1 MQNSYM
7 PTQQLDYF
15 TALVAEDKNLPLTEA
30 VISIAQHAHPD
41 LDMQSILDR
50 IDQWGTKLKSR
61 ITPDTPS
68 IQRLQLLKH
77 FFYSELGFGPNLNDF
92 YAPENSY
99 LHQIIESRRGVP
111 ISLAILMMELGQQ
124 IGLNI
129 RGVSFPNHFMMRIS
143 LPQGE
148 IIMDP
153 LTGESLSK
161 NQLQEMLDPYLD
173 AKGYRGELSLP
184 LNIFLRASSS
194 REILSRFM
202 RNLKMI
208 YSEHERWERLMGIQ
222 ERLVILLPDSAEE
235 VRDRGLIFAQL
246 EYIRPALADLH
257 YYLAEQPEAED
268 AAELREHIALLESQT
283 KLH

>member
-1 MQNSYM
+1 M

-15 TALVAEDKNLPLTEA
+15 TSLVAEDEHLPLTEA
-30 VISIAQHAHPD
+30 TVAIAQHAYPD
-41 LDMQSILDR
+41 LDVQGVLDQ
-50 IDQWGTKLKSR
+50 IDQWGKKLKQR
-61 ITPDTPS
+61 ITPDTPP

-77 FFYSELGFGPNLNDF
+77 FFYNELGFGPNPNDF

-99 LHQIIESRRGVP
+99 LHQIIENRRGIP

-143 LPQGE
+143 LQQGE

-153 LTGESLSK
+153 LNGESLSK

-184 LNIFLRASSS
+184 LNIFLRVSSS

-208 YSEHERWERLMGIQ
+208 YSEDERWERLLGIQ
-222 ERLVILLPDSAEE
+222 ERLVILLPDSTEE
-235 VRDRGLIFAQL
+235 IRDRGLIFAQL
-246 EYIRPALADLH
+246 EYVRPAIADLQR
-257 YYLAEQPEAED
+257 YLSEMPGAED
-268 AAELREHIALLESQT
+268 ATDIREHVATLESQT

>member
-1 MQNSYM
+1 M

-15 TALVAEDKNLPLTEA
+15 TSLVAEDENLPLTEA
-30 VISIAQHAHPD
+30 AIAVAQHAYPD
-41 LDMQSILDR
+41 LDVQGVLDQ
-50 IDQWGTKLKSR
+50 IDQWGNRLKQR
-61 ITPDTPS
+61 ITSDTPP

-77 FFYSELGFGPNLNDF
+77 FFYNELGFGPNPNDF

-99 LHQIIESRRGVP
+99 LHQIIESRRGIP

-143 LPQGE
+143 LQQGE

-153 LTGESLSK
+153 LNGDSLSK

-208 YSEHERWERLMGIQ
+208 YSEDERWERLLGIQ
-222 ERLVILLPDSAEE
+222 ERLVILLPDSTEE
-235 VRDRGLIFAQL
+235 IRDRGLIFAQL
-246 EYIRPALADLH
+246 EYVRPAIADLQR
-257 YYLAEQPEAED
+257 YLSEMPGAED
-268 AAELREHIALLESQT
+268 AADIREHIATLESQT

>member
-1 MQNSYM
+1 M

-15 TALVAEDKNLPLTEA
+15 TSLVAEDDHLPLTEA
-30 VISIAQHAHPD
+30 AVAVAQHAYPD
-41 LDMQSILDR
+41 LDLQGVLDK
-50 IDQWGTKLKSR
+50 IDQWGNKLKQQ
-61 ITPDTPS
+61 ITPDTPP

-77 FFYSELGFGPNLNDF
+77 FFYQELGFGPNPNDF

-99 LHQIIESRRGVP
+99 LHQIIENRRGIP

-143 LPQGE
+143 LQQGE

-153 LTGESLSK
+153 LTGDSLSK

-208 YSEHERWERLMGIQ
+208 YSEDERWERLLGIQ
-222 ERLVILLPDSAEE
+222 ERLVILLPDSSEE
-235 VRDRGLIFAQL
+235 IRDRGLIFAQL
-246 EYIRPALADLH
+246 EYVRPAIADLH
-257 YYLAEQPEAED
+257 HYLREMPGAED
-268 AAELREHIALLESQT
+268 AGDIREHIATLESQT

>member
-1 MQNSYM
+1 M

-15 TALVAEDKNLPLTEA
+15 TSLVAEDEHFPLTEA
-30 VISIAQHAHPD
+30 TAAVAQHAYPD
-41 LDMQSILDR
+41 LDVQGVLDQ
-50 IDQWGTKLKSR
+50 IDQWGNKLKLR
-61 ITPDTPS
+61 ITPDTPP

-77 FFYSELGFGPNLNDF
+77 FFYNELGFGPNPNDF

-99 LHQIIESRRGVP
+99 LHQIIENRRGIP

-143 LPQGE
+143 LQQGE

-153 LTGESLSK
+153 LNGDSLSK

-208 YSEHERWERLMGIQ
+208 YSEDERWERLLGIQ

-246 EYIRPALADLH
+246 EYVRPAIADLH
-257 YYLAEQPEAED
+257 RYLSEMPGAED
-268 AAELREHIALLESQT
+268 AADIREHIATLESQT

>member
-1 MQNSYM
+1 M

-15 TALVAEDKNLPLTEA
+15 TSLVAEDEHFPLTEA
-30 VISIAQHAHPD
+30 TVAVAQHAYPD
-41 LDMQSILDR
+41 LDVQGVLDQ
-50 IDQWGTKLKSR
+50 IDQWGNKLKQR
-61 ITPDTPS
+61 ITSDTPP

-77 FFYSELGFGPNLNDF
+77 FFYNELGFGPNPNDF

-99 LHQIIESRRGVP
+99 LHQIIENRRGIP

-143 LPQGE
+143 LQQGE

-153 LTGESLSK
+153 LNGESLSK

-208 YSEHERWERLMGIQ
+208 YSEDERWERLLGIQ
-222 ERLVILLPDSAEE
+222 ERLVILLPESSEE

-246 EYIRPALADLH
+246 EYVRPAIADLH
-257 YYLAEQPEAED
+257 RYLSEMPGAED
-268 AAELREHIALLESQT
+268 AADIREHIATLESQT

>member
-1 MQNSYM
+1 M

-15 TALVAEDKNLPLTEA
+15 TSLVAEDEHFPLTEA
-30 VISIAQHAHPD
+30 AVAVAQHAYPD
-41 LDMQSILDR
+41 LDVQGVLDQ
-50 IDQWGTKLKSR
+50 IDQWGTKLKQR
-61 ITPDTPS
+61 ITPDTPP

-77 FFYSELGFGPNLNDF
+77 FFYNELGFGPNPNDF

-99 LHQIIESRRGVP
+99 LHQIIENRRGIP

-143 LPQGE
+143 LQQGE

-184 LNIFLRASSS
+184 LNIF
-194 REILSRFM
+194 
-202 RNLKMI
+202 
-208 YSEHERWERLMGIQ
+208 
-222 ERLVILLPDSAEE
+222 
-235 VRDRGLIFAQL
+235 
-246 EYIRPALADLH
+246 
-257 YYLAEQPEAED
+257 
-268 AAELREHIALLESQT
+268 
-283 KLH
+283 

>member
-1 MQNSYM
+1 M

-15 TALVAEDKNLPLTEA
+15 TSLVAEDEHFPLTEA
-30 VISIAQHAHPD
+30 AVAVAQHAYPD
-41 LDMQSILDR
+41 LDVQGVLDQ
-50 IDQWGTKLKSR
+50 IDQWGNKLKQR
-61 ITPDTPS
+61 VTPDTPP

-77 FFYSELGFGPNLNDF
+77 FFYSELGFGPNRNDF

-99 LHQIIESRRGVP
+99 LHQIIENRRGIP

-143 LPQGE
+143 LQQGE

-184 LNIFLRASSS
+184 LNIFLRASSA

-208 YSEHERWERLMGIQ
+208 YSEDERWERLLGIQ
-222 ERLVILLPDSAEE
+222 ERLVILLPDAMEE
-235 VRDRGLIFAQL
+235 IRDRGLIFAQL
-246 EYIRPALADLH
+246 EYVRPALEDMH
-257 YYLAEQPEAED
+257 RYLSEMPGAED
-268 AAELREHIALLESQT
+268 AADIREHIATLESQT

>member
-1 MQNSYM
+1 M

-15 TALVAEDKNLPLTEA
+15 TSLVAEDEHFPLTEA
-30 VISIAQHAHPD
+30 TVAVAQHAYPD
-41 LDMQSILDR
+41 LDVQGVLDQ
-50 IDQWGTKLKSR
+50 IDQWGNKLKQR
-61 ITPDTPS
+61 ITPDTPP

-77 FFYSELGFGPNLNDF
+77 FFYNELGFGPNPNDF

-99 LHQIIESRRGVP
+99 LHQIIENRRGIP

-143 LPQGE
+143 LQQGE

-153 LTGESLSK
+153 LNGDSLSK

-173 AKGYRGELSLP
+173 AKGYRGDLSLP

-208 YSEHERWERLMGIQ
+208 YSEDERWERLLGIQ
-222 ERLVILLPDSAEE
+222 ERLVILLPDSTEE

-246 EYIRPALADLH
+246 EYVRPAIADLH
-257 YYLAEQPEAED
+257 RYLSEMPGAED
-268 AAELREHIALLESQT
+268 VADIREHIATLESQT

>member
-1 MQNSYM
+1 MQNSSM

-15 TALVAEDKNLPLTEA
+15 TSLVAQDEHFPLTEA
-30 VISIAQHAHPD
+30 SIAVAQHAYPD
-41 LDMQSILDR
+41 LDVQGALDQ
-50 IDQWGTKLKSR
+50 IDQLGKKLKTR
-61 ITPDTPS
+61 ITADTSPM
-68 IQRLQLLKH
+68 QRLQILKH
-77 FFYSELGFGPNLNDF
+77 FFYNELGFGPNQNDF

-99 LHQIIESRRGVP
+99 LHQILGNRRGIP

-124 IGLNI
+124 IGINI

-143 LPQGE
+143 LKQGE

-161 NQLQEMLDPYLD
+161 NQLQEMLDPYLA
-173 AKGYRGELSLP
+173 AKGYRDELSLP

-208 YSEHERWERLMGIQ
+208 YSEHERWERLLGIQ
-222 ERLVILLPDSAEE
+222 ERLVILLPDSVEE
-235 VRDRGLIFAQL
+235 IRDRGLIFAQL
-246 EYIRPALADLH
+246 EYLRPAIADMH
-257 YYLAEQPEAED
+257 RYLSASPEAED
-268 AAELREHIALLESQT
+268 APDIREHIATLESLA
-283 KLH
+283 KHH

>member
-1 MQNSYM
+1 M

-15 TALVAEDKNLPLTEA
+15 TSLVAEDEHLPLTEA
-30 VISIAQHAHPD
+30 AVAVAQHAYPD
-41 LDMQSILDR
+41 LDVQGVLDQ
-50 IDQWGTKLKSR
+50 IDQWGNKMKQR
-61 ITPDTPS
+61 ITPDTPP

-77 FFYSELGFGPNLNDF
+77 FFYNELGFGPNQNDF

-99 LHQIIESRRGVP
+99 LHQIIENRRGIP

-143 LPQGE
+143 LQQGE

-153 LTGESLSK
+153 LNGESLSK

-208 YSEHERWERLMGIQ
+208 YSEDERWERLVGIQ

-235 VRDRGLIFAQL
+235 IRDRGLIFAQL
-246 EYIRPALADLH
+246 EYVRPAIADLH
-257 YYLAEQPEAED
+257 RYLSEMPGAED
-268 AAELREHIALLESQT
+268 AADIREHIATLEGQT

>member
-1 MQNSYM
+1 M

-15 TALVAEDKNLPLTEA
+15 TSLVAEDKHFPLTEA
-30 VISIAQHAHPD
+30 TVAVAQHAYPD
-41 LDMQSILDR
+41 LDVQGVLDK
-50 IDQWGTKLKSR
+50 IDQWGNKLKKQ
-61 ITPDTPS
+61 ITPDTPP

-77 FFYSELGFGPNLNDF
+77 FFYQELGFGPNQNDF

-99 LHQIIESRRGVP
+99 PHQIIENRRGIP

-143 LPQGE
+143 LQQGE

-153 LTGESLSK
+153 LTGNSLSK

-184 LNIFLRASSS
+184 LNIFLRASSP

-208 YSEHERWERLMGIQ
+208 YSEDERWERLLGIQ
-222 ERLVILLPDSAEE
+222 ERLVILLPDSPEE
-235 VRDRGLIFAQL
+235 IRDRGLIFAQL
-246 EYIRPALADLH
+246 EYVRPAIDDLH
-257 YYLAEQPEAED
+257 RYLSEMPGAED
-268 AAELREHIALLESQT
+268 AADIREHIATLEGQT

>member
-1 MQNSYM
+1 M

-15 TALVAEDKNLPLTEA
+15 TSLVAEDEHFPLTEA
-30 VISIAQHAHPD
+30 AVAVAQHAYPD
-41 LDMQSILDR
+41 LDVQGVLDK
-50 IDQWGTKLKSR
+50 IDQWGNKLKKQ
-61 ITPDTPS
+61 ITPDTPP

-77 FFYSELGFGPNLNDF
+77 FFYQELGFGPNPNDF

-99 LHQIIESRRGVP
+99 LHQIIENRRGIP
-111 ISLAILMMELGQQ
+111 ISLAVLMMELGQQ

-143 LPQGE
+143 LQQGE

-153 LTGESLSK
+153 LTGDSLSK

-184 LNIFLRASSS
+184 LNIFLRASSP

-208 YSEHERWERLMGIQ
+208 YSEDERWERLLGIQ
-222 ERLVILLPDSAEE
+222 ERLVILLPDSTEE
-235 VRDRGLIFAQL
+235 IRDRGLIFAQL
-246 EYIRPALADLH
+246 EYIRPAIVDLQH
-257 YYLAEQPEAED
+257 YLSEMPGAED
-268 AAELREHIALLESQT
+268 AADIREHITTLESQT

>member
-1 MQNSYM
+1 M
-7 PTQQLDYF
+7 PTHQLDYF
-15 TALVAEDKNLPLTEA
+15 TSLVAEDEHLPLTEA
-30 VISIAQHAHPD
+30 AVAVAQHAYPD
-41 LDMQSILDR
+41 LDVQGVLDQ
-50 IDQWGTKLKSR
+50 IDQWGNKLKQR
-61 ITPDTPS
+61 ITPDTPP

-77 FFYSELGFGPNLNDF
+77 FFYNELGFGPNPNDF

-99 LHQIIESRRGVP
+99 LHQIIENRRGIP

-143 LPQGE
+143 LQQGE

-153 LTGESLSK
+153 LNGESLSK

-208 YSEHERWERLMGIQ
+208 YSEHERWERLLGVQ
-222 ERLVILLPDSAEE
+222 ERLVILLPDSIEE

-246 EYIRPALADLH
+246 EYLRPALADMH
-257 YYLAEQPEAED
+257 RYLSEMPGAED
-268 AAELREHIALLESQT
+268 AADIREHIATLESQT

>member
-1 MQNSYM
+1 M

-15 TALVAEDKNLPLTEA
+15 TSLVAEDEHFPLTEA
-30 VISIAQHAHPD
+30 AVAVAQHAYPD
-41 LDMQSILDR
+41 LDVQGVLDK
-50 IDQWGTKLKSR
+50 IDQWGNKLKKQ
-61 ITPDTPS
+61 ITPDTPP

-77 FFYSELGFGPNLNDF
+77 FFYQELGFGPNPNDF

-99 LHQIIESRRGVP
+99 LHQIIENRRGIP
-111 ISLAILMMELGQQ
+111 ISLSVLMMELGQQ
-124 IGLNI
+124 IGVNI

-143 LPQGE
+143 LQQGE

-153 LTGESLSK
+153 LTGDSLSK

-184 LNIFLRASSS
+184 LNIFLRASSP

-208 YSEHERWERLMGIQ
+208 YSEDERWERLLGIQ
-222 ERLVILLPDSAEE
+222 ERLVILLPDSTEE
-235 VRDRGLIFAQL
+235 IRDRGLIFAQL
-246 EYIRPALADLH
+246 EYIRPAIVDLQH
-257 YYLAEQPEAED
+257 YLSEMPGAED
-268 AAELREHIALLESQT
+268 AADIREHITTLESQT

>member
-1 MQNSYM
+1 M

-15 TALVAEDKNLPLTEA
+15 TSLVAEDEHFPLTEA
-30 VISIAQHAHPD
+30 TVAVAQHAYPD
-41 LDMQSILDR
+41 LDVQGVLDQ
-50 IDQWGTKLKSR
+50 IDQWGNKLKQR
-61 ITPDTPS
+61 ITPDTPP

-77 FFYSELGFGPNLNDF
+77 FFYNELGFGPNPNDF

-99 LHQIIESRRGVP
+99 LHQIIENRRGIP

-143 LPQGE
+143 LQQGE

-153 LTGESLSK
+153 LNGESLSK

-173 AKGYRGELSLP
+173 AKGYRGDLSLP

-208 YSEHERWERLMGIQ
+208 YSEDERWERLLGIQ
-222 ERLVILLPDSAEE
+222 ERLVILLPDSTEE

-246 EYIRPALADLH
+246 EYVRPAIADLH
-257 YYLAEQPEAED
+257 RYLSEMPGAED
-268 AAELREHIALLESQT
+268 AADIREHIATLESQT

>member
-1 MQNSYM
+1 M

-15 TALVAEDKNLPLTEA
+15 TSLVAEDEHFPLTEA
-30 VISIAQHAHPD
+30 TVAVAQHAYPD
-41 LDMQSILDR
+41 LDVQGVLDQ
-50 IDQWGTKLKSR
+50 IDQWGNKLKQR
-61 ITPDTPS
+61 ITPDTPP

-77 FFYSELGFGPNLNDF
+77 FFYNELGFGPNPNDF

-99 LHQIIESRRGVP
+99 LHQIIENRRGIP

-143 LPQGE
+143 LQQGE

-153 LTGESLSK
+153 LNGESLSK

-208 YSEHERWERLMGIQ
+208 YSEDERWERLLGIQ
-222 ERLVILLPDSAEE
+222 ERLVILLPDSTEE

-246 EYIRPALADLH
+246 EYVRPAIADLH
-257 YYLAEQPEAED
+257 RYLSEMPGAED
-268 AAELREHIALLESQT
+268 AADIREHIATLESQT

>member
-1 MQNSYM
+1 M

-15 TALVAEDKNLPLTEA
+15 TSLVAEDENLPLTEA
-30 VISIAQHAHPD
+30 AIAVAQHAYPD
-41 LDMQSILDR
+41 LDVQGVLDQ
-50 IDQWGTKLKSR
+50 IDQWGNRLKQR
-61 ITPDTPS
+61 ITSDTPP

-77 FFYSELGFGPNLNDF
+77 FFYNELGFGPNPNDF

-99 LHQIIESRRGVP
+99 LHQIIESRRGIP

-143 LPQGE
+143 LQQGE

-153 LTGESLSK
+153 LNGDSLSK

-173 AKGYRGELSLP
+173 ARGYRGELSLP

-208 YSEHERWERLMGIQ
+208 YSEDERWERLLGIQ
-222 ERLVILLPDSAEE
+222 ERLVILLPDSTEE
-235 VRDRGLIFAQL
+235 IRDRGLIFAQL
-246 EYIRPALADLH
+246 EYVRPAIADLH
-257 YYLAEQPEAED
+257 RYLSEMPGAED
-268 AAELREHIALLESQT
+268 AADIREHIATLESQT

>member
-1 MQNSYM
+1 M

-15 TALVAEDKNLPLTEA
+15 TSLVAEDEHLPLTEA
-30 VISIAQHAHPD
+30 AVAVAQHAYPD
-41 LDMQSILDR
+41 LDVQGVLDK
-50 IDQWGTKLKSR
+50 IDQWGNKLKKQ
-61 ITPDTPS
+61 ITPDTPP

-77 FFYSELGFGPNLNDF
+77 FFYNELGFGPNPNDF

-99 LHQIIESRRGVP
+99 LHQIIENRRGIP

-143 LPQGE
+143 LQQGE

-153 LTGESLSK
+153 LTGDSLSK

-184 LNIFLRASSS
+184 LNIFLRASSA

-208 YSEHERWERLMGIQ
+208 YSEDERWERLLGIQ
-222 ERLVILLPDSAEE
+222 ERLVILLPDSTEE

-246 EYIRPALADLH
+246 EYVRPAIADLH
-257 YYLAEQPEAED
+257 HYLSEMPGAED
-268 AAELREHIALLESQT
+268 AVDIREHIATLESQT

>member
-1 MQNSYM
+1 M

-15 TALVAEDKNLPLTEA
+15 TSLVAEDEHFPLTEA
-30 VISIAQHAHPD
+30 AVAVAQHAYPD
-41 LDMQSILDR
+41 LDVQGVLDQ
-50 IDQWGTKLKSR
+50 IDQWGNKIKQR
-61 ITPDTPS
+61 ITPDTPP

-77 FFYSELGFGPNLNDF
+77 FFYNELGFGPNQNDF

-99 LHQIIESRRGVP
+99 LHQIIESRCGIP

-143 LPQGE
+143 LQQGE

-153 LTGESLSK
+153 LNGESLSK

-208 YSEHERWERLMGIQ
+208 YSEDERWERLLGIQ

-246 EYIRPALADLH
+246 EYVRPAIADLH
-257 YYLAEQPEAED
+257 HYLGEMPGAED
-268 AAELREHIALLESQT
+268 AADIREHIATLESQT

>member
-1 MQNSYM
+1 M

-15 TALVAEDKNLPLTEA
+15 TSLVAEDEHFPLTEA
-30 VISIAQHAHPD
+30 AVAVAQHAYPD
-41 LDMQSILDR
+41 LDVQGVLDQ
-50 IDQWGTKLKSR
+50 IDQWGNKMKQR
-61 ITPDTPS
+61 ITPDTPP

-77 FFYSELGFGPNLNDF
+77 FFYNELGFGPNQNDF

-99 LHQIIESRRGVP
+99 LHQIIESRRGIP

-143 LPQGE
+143 LQQGE

-153 LTGESLSK
+153 LNGESLSK

-208 YSEHERWERLMGIQ
+208 YSEDERWERLVGIQ

-235 VRDRGLIFAQL
+235 IRDRGLIFAQL
-246 EYIRPALADLH
+246 EYVRPAIADLH
-257 YYLAEQPEAED
+257 RYLSEMPGAED
-268 AAELREHIALLESQT
+268 AADIREHIATLEGQT

>member
-1 MQNSYM
+1 M

-15 TALVAEDKNLPLTEA
+15 TSLVAEDEHLPLTEA
-30 VISIAQHAHPD
+30 TVAIAQHAYPD
-41 LDMQSILDR
+41 LDVQGVLDQ
-50 IDQWGTKLKSR
+50 IDQWGNKLKQR
-61 ITPDTPS
+61 ITPDTPP

-77 FFYSELGFGPNLNDF
+77 FFYNELGFGPNPNDF

-99 LHQIIESRRGVP
+99 LHQIIENRRGIP

-143 LPQGE
+143 LQQGE

-153 LTGESLSK
+153 LNGESLSK

-184 LNIFLRASSS
+184 LNIFLRVSSS

-208 YSEHERWERLMGIQ
+208 YSEDERWERLLGIQ

-246 EYIRPALADLH
+246 EYVRPAIVDLH
-257 YYLAEQPEAED
+257 HYLSEMPGAED
-268 AAELREHIALLESQT
+268 AADIREHIATLEGQT

>member
-1 MQNSYM
+1 M

-15 TALVAEDKNLPLTEA
+15 TSLVAEDEHFPLTEA
-30 VISIAQHAHPD
+30 TVAIAQHAYPD
-41 LDMQSILDR
+41 LDVQGVLDQ
-50 IDQWGTKLKSR
+50 IDQWGNKLKQR
-61 ITPDTPS
+61 ITPDTPP

-77 FFYSELGFGPNLNDF
+77 FFYNELGFGPNPNDF

-99 LHQIIESRRGVP
+99 LHQIIENRRGIP
-111 ISLAILMMELGQQ
+111 ISLAVLMMELGQQ

-143 LPQGE
+143 LQQGE

-153 LTGESLSK
+153 LNGESLSK

-184 LNIFLRASSS
+184 LNIFLRASSA

-208 YSEHERWERLMGIQ
+208 YSEDERWERLLGIQ
-222 ERLVILLPDSAEE
+222 ERLVILLPDSPEE

-246 EYIRPALADLH
+246 EYIRPAIADLH
-257 YYLAEQPEAED
+257 RYLSEMPGAED
-268 AAELREHIALLESQT
+268 VADIREHIATLESQT

>member
-1 MQNSYM
+1 M

-15 TALVAEDKNLPLTEA
+15 TSLVAEDEHLPLTETTVA
-30 VISIAQHAHPD
+30 IAQHAYPD
-41 LDMQSILDR
+41 LDVQGVLDQ
-50 IDQWGTKLKSR
+50 IDQWGNKLKQR
-61 ITPDTPS
+61 ITPDTPPV
-68 IQRLQLLKH
+68 QRLQFLKH
-77 FFYSELGFGPNLNDF
+77 FFYHELGFGPNPNDF

-99 LHQIIESRRGVP
+99 LHQIIENRRGIP

-143 LPQGE
+143 LQQGE

-153 LTGESLSK
+153 LNGESLSK

-184 LNIFLRASSS
+184 LNIFLRVSSS

-208 YSEHERWERLMGIQ
+208 YSEDERWERLLGIQ
-222 ERLVILLPDSAEE
+222 ERLVILLPNSAEE

-246 EYIRPALADLH
+246 EYVRPAIVDLH
-257 YYLAEQPEAED
+257 YYLSEMPGAED
-268 AAELREHIALLESQT
+268 AADIREHIATLEGQT

>member
-1 MQNSYM
+1 M

-15 TALVAEDKNLPLTEA
+15 TSLVAEDEHFPLTEA
-30 VISIAQHAHPD
+30 AVAVAQHAYPD
-41 LDMQSILDR
+41 LDVQGVLDK
-50 IDQWGTKLKSR
+50 IDQWGNKLKKQ
-61 ITPDTPS
+61 ITPDTPPV
-68 IQRLQLLKH
+68 QRLQLLKH
-77 FFYSELGFGPNLNDF
+77 FFYNELGFGPNPNDF

-99 LHQIIESRRGVP
+99 LHQIIENRRGIP

-143 LPQGE
+143 LQQGE

-153 LTGESLSK
+153 LTGDSLSK

-184 LNIFLRASSS
+184 LNIFLRASSP

-208 YSEHERWERLMGIQ
+208 YSEDERWERLLGIQ
-222 ERLVILLPDSAEE
+222 ERLVILLSDSAEE
-235 VRDRGLIFAQL
+235 IRDRGLIFAQL
-246 EYIRPALADLH
+246 EYVRPAIADLQR
-257 YYLAEQPEAED
+257 YLSEMPGAED
-268 AAELREHIALLESQT
+268 AADIREHITTLESQT

>member
-1 MQNSYM
+1 M

-15 TALVAEDKNLPLTEA
+15 TSLVAEDEHFPLTEA
-30 VISIAQHAHPD
+30 AVAVAQHAYPD
-41 LDMQSILDR
+41 LDVQGVLDE
-50 IDQWGTKLKSR
+50 IDQWGNKIKQR
-61 ITPDTPS
+61 ITPDTPP

-77 FFYSELGFGPNLNDF
+77 FFYNELGFGPNQNDF

-99 LHQIIESRRGVP
+99 LHQIIESRRGIP

-143 LPQGE
+143 LQQGE

-153 LTGESLSK
+153 LNGESLSK

-208 YSEHERWERLMGIQ
+208 YSEDERWERLLGIQ

-235 VRDRGLIFAQL
+235 IRDRGLIFAQL
-246 EYIRPALADLH
+246 EYVRPAIADLH
-257 YYLAEQPEAED
+257 RYLSEMPGAED
-268 AAELREHIALLESQT
+268 AADIREHIATLEGQT

>member
-1 MQNSYM
+1 M

-15 TALVAEDKNLPLTEA
+15 TSLVAEDEHFPLTEA
-30 VISIAQHAHPD
+30 AVAVAQHAYPD
-41 LDMQSILDR
+41 LDVQGVLDK
-50 IDQWGTKLKSR
+50 IDQWGNKLKKQ
-61 ITPDTPS
+61 ITPDTPP

-77 FFYSELGFGPNLNDF
+77 FFYRELGFGPNPNDF

-99 LHQIIESRRGVP
+99 LHQIIENRRGIP
-111 ISLAILMMELGQQ
+111 ISLAVLMMELGQQ

-143 LPQGE
+143 LQQGE

-153 LTGESLSK
+153 LTGDSLSK

-173 AKGYRGELSLP
+173 AKGYRGDLSLP
-184 LNIFLRASSS
+184 LNIFLRASSP

-208 YSEHERWERLMGIQ
+208 YSEDERWERLLGIQ
-222 ERLVILLPDSAEE
+222 ERLVILLPDSTEE
-235 VRDRGLIFAQL
+235 IRDRGLIFAQL
-246 EYIRPALADLH
+246 EYIRPAIVDLQH
-257 YYLAEQPEAED
+257 YLSEMPGAED
-268 AAELREHIALLESQT
+268 AADIREHITTLESQT

>member
-1 MQNSYM
+1 M

-15 TALVAEDKNLPLTEA
+15 TSLVAEDEHFPLTEA
-30 VISIAQHAHPD
+30 AIAVAQHAYPD
-41 LDMQSILDR
+41 LDVQGVLDK
-50 IDQWGTKLKSR
+50 IDQWGNKLKKQ
-61 ITPDTPS
+61 ITPDTPPV
-68 IQRLQLLKH
+68 QRLQLLKH
-77 FFYSELGFGPNLNDF
+77 FFYNELGFGPNPNDF

-99 LHQIIESRRGVP
+99 LHQIIENRRGIP

-143 LPQGE
+143 LKQGE

-153 LTGESLSK
+153 LTGDSLSK

-184 LNIFLRASSS
+184 LNIFLRASSP

-208 YSEHERWERLMGIQ
+208 YSEDERWERLLGIQ
-222 ERLVILLPDSAEE
+222 ERLVILLPDSTEE
-235 VRDRGLIFAQL
+235 IRDRGLIFAQL
-246 EYIRPALADLH
+246 EYVRPAIADLQR
-257 YYLAEQPEAED
+257 YLTEMPGAED
-268 AAELREHIALLESQT
+268 AADIREHIATLESQT

>member
-1 MQNSYM
+1 M

-15 TALVAEDKNLPLTEA
+15 TSLVAEDEHFPLTEA
-30 VISIAQHAHPD
+30 AVAVAQHAYPD
-41 LDMQSILDR
+41 LDVQGVLDQ
-50 IDQWGTKLKSR
+50 IDQWGNKIKQR
-61 ITPDTPS
+61 ITPDTPP

-77 FFYSELGFGPNLNDF
+77 FFYNELGFGPNQNDF

-99 LHQIIESRRGVP
+99 LHQIIESRRGIP

-143 LPQGE
+143 LQQGE

-153 LTGESLSK
+153 LNGESLSK

-208 YSEHERWERLMGIQ
+208 YSEDERWERLLGIQ

-246 EYIRPALADLH
+246 EYVRPAIADLH
-257 YYLAEQPEAED
+257 QYLSEMPGAED
-268 AAELREHIALLESQT
+268 AADIREHIATLESQT

>member
-1 MQNSYM
+1 M

-15 TALVAEDKNLPLTEA
+15 TSLVAEDEHFPLTEA
-30 VISIAQHAHPD
+30 AVAVAQHAYPD
-41 LDMQSILDR
+41 LDVQGVLDK
-50 IDQWGTKLKSR
+50 IDQWGNKLKKQ
-61 ITPDTPS
+61 ITPDTPP

-77 FFYSELGFGPNLNDF
+77 FFYQELGFGPNPNDF

-99 LHQIIESRRGVP
+99 LHQIIENRRGIP
-111 ISLAILMMELGQQ
+111 ISLAVLMMELGQQ

-143 LPQGE
+143 LQQGE

-153 LTGESLSK
+153 LTGDSLSK

-184 LNIFLRASSS
+184 LNIFLRASSP

-208 YSEHERWERLMGIQ
+208 YSEDERWERLLGLQ
-222 ERLVILLPDSAEE
+222 ERLVILLPDSTEE
-235 VRDRGLIFAQL
+235 IRDRGLIFAQL
-246 EYIRPALADLH
+246 EYIRPAIVDLQH
-257 YYLAEQPEAED
+257 YLSKMPGAED
-268 AAELREHIALLESQT
+268 AADIREHITTLESQT

>member
-1 MQNSYM
+1 M

-15 TALVAEDKNLPLTEA
+15 TSLVAEDEHFPLTEA
-30 VISIAQHAHPD
+30 TVAVAQHAYPD
-41 LDMQSILDR
+41 LDVQGVLDQ
-50 IDQWGTKLKSR
+50 IDQWGNKLKQR
-61 ITPDTPS
+61 ITPDTPP

-77 FFYSELGFGPNLNDF
+77 FFYNELGFGPNPNDF

-99 LHQIIESRRGVP
+99 LHQIIENRRGIP

-143 LPQGE
+143 LQQGE

-153 LTGESLSK
+153 LNGESLSK

-208 YSEHERWERLMGIQ
+208 YSEDERWERLLGIQ
-222 ERLVILLPDSAEE
+222 ERLVILLPDSTEE

-246 EYIRPALADLH
+246 EYVRPAIADLH
-257 YYLAEQPEAED
+257 RYLSEMPVAED
-268 AAELREHIALLESQT
+268 AADIREHIATLESQT

>member
-1 MQNSYM
+1 M

-15 TALVAEDKNLPLTEA
+15 TSLAAEDEHLPLTEA
-30 VISIAQHAHPD
+30 AVAVAQHAYPD
-41 LDMQSILDR
+41 LDVQGVLDR
-50 IDQWGTKLKSR
+50 IDQWGNKLKQR
-61 ITPDTPS
+61 ITPDTPP
-68 IQRLQLLKH
+68 IQRLQILKH
-77 FFYSELGFGPNLNDF
+77 FFYNELGFGPNHNDF

-99 LHQIIESRRGVP
+99 LHQIIENRRGIP

-143 LPQGE
+143 LQQGE

-153 LTGESLSK
+153 LNGDSLSK

-202 RNLKMI
+202 RNLKII
-208 YSEHERWERLMGIQ
+208 YSEDERWERLLGIQ
-222 ERLVILLPDSAEE
+222 ERLVILLPESMEE
-235 VRDRGLIFAQL
+235 IRDRGLIFAQL

-257 YYLAEQPEAED
+257 RYLSEMPGAED
-268 AAELREHIALLESQT
+268 AADIREHIATLESQT

>member
-1 MQNSYM
+1 M

-15 TALVAEDKNLPLTEA
+15 TSLVAEDEHLPLTEA
-30 VISIAQHAHPD
+30 TVAVAQHAYPD
-41 LDMQSILDR
+41 LDVQGVLDQ
-50 IDQWGTKLKSR
+50 IDQWGNKLKQR
-61 ITPDTPS
+61 ITPDTPP

-77 FFYSELGFGPNLNDF
+77 FFYNELGFGPNQNDF

-99 LHQIIESRRGVP
+99 LHQIIENRRGIP

-143 LPQGE
+143 LQQGE

-153 LTGESLSK
+153 LNGESLSK

-184 LNIFLRASSS
+184 LNIFLRVSSS

-208 YSEHERWERLMGIQ
+208 YSEDERWERLLGIQ

-246 EYIRPALADLH
+246 EYVRPAIADLQR
-257 YYLAEQPEAED
+257 YLSEMPGAED
-268 AAELREHIALLESQT
+268 TTDIREHIATLEGQT

>member
-1 MQNSYM
+1 M

-15 TALVAEDKNLPLTEA
+15 TSLVAEDEHFPLTEA
-30 VISIAQHAHPD
+30 AVAVAQHAYPD
-41 LDMQSILDR
+41 LDVQGVLDQ
-50 IDQWGTKLKSR
+50 IDQWGNKIKQR
-61 ITPDTPS
+61 ITPDTPP

-77 FFYSELGFGPNLNDF
+77 FFYKELGFGPNQNDF

-99 LHQIIESRRGVP
+99 LHQIIESRRGIP

-143 LPQGE
+143 LQQGE

-153 LTGESLSK
+153 LNGESLSK

-208 YSEHERWERLMGIQ
+208 YSEDERWERLLGIQ

-246 EYIRPALADLH
+246 EYVRPAIADLH
-257 YYLAEQPEAED
+257 HYLSAMPGAED
-268 AAELREHIALLESQT
+268 AADIREHIATLESQT

>member
-1 MQNSYM
+1 M

-15 TALVAEDKNLPLTEA
+15 TSLVAEDEHFPLTEA
-30 VISIAQHAHPD
+30 TVAVAQHAYPD
-41 LDMQSILDR
+41 LDVQGVLDQ
-50 IDQWGTKLKSR
+50 IDQWGNKLKQR
-61 ITPDTPS
+61 ITSDTPP

-77 FFYSELGFGPNLNDF
+77 FFYNELGFGPNPNDF

-99 LHQIIESRRGVP
+99 LHQIIENRRGIP

-143 LPQGE
+143 LQQGE

-153 LTGESLSK
+153 LNGESLSK

-184 LNIFLRASSS
+184 LNVFLRASSS

-208 YSEHERWERLMGIQ
+208 YSEDERWERLLGIQ
-222 ERLVILLPDSAEE
+222 ERLVILLPESSEE

-246 EYIRPALADLH
+246 EYVHPAIADLH
-257 YYLAEQPEAED
+257 RYLSEMPGAED
-268 AAELREHIALLESQT
+268 AADIREHIATLESQT